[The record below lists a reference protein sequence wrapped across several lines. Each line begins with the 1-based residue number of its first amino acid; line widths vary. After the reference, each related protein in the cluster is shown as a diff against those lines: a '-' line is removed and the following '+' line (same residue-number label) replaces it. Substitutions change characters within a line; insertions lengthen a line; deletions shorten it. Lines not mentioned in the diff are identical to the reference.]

1 MGIILFIC
9 AFLSYLFRICREKK
23 ASVADLMQYA
33 NGVLHWDVNFIR
45 VVQDWELESL
55 SHLMDMIYGVLVR
68 GNEEDKMCWKPD
80 KKKGFTW
87 VGTIGFYLA
96 IVINLFLGNAFG
108 NPRFLLKL
116 LSSFGLQLWR
126 ISWRL
131 IIYGERMCMYWI
143 GAMCKRNG
151 ESIDHL
157 LLHCPWVAE
166 LWSMV
171 LDLFGVYWVM

>member
-9 AFLSYLFRICREKK
+9 AFLRYLFRICREKK

-126 ISWRL
+126 IS
-131 IIYGERMCMYWI
+131 
-143 GAMCKRNG
+143 
-151 ESIDHL
+151 
-157 LLHCPWVAE
+157 
-166 LWSMV
+166 
-171 LDLFGVYWVM
+171 